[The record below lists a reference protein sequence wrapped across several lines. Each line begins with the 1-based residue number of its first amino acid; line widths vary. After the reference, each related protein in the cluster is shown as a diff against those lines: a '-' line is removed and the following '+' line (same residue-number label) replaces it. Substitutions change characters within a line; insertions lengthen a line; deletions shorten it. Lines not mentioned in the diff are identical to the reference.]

1 MSRIDYD
8 LTLIRG
14 IAFDVDGV
22 LSPSTIPMAPDGM
35 PMRMV
40 NIKDGYAMQLAVK
53 CGIDMAIITGADAT
67 AIAVRYNALGIKDV
81 YLKAAHK
88 VPLLNDWMKR
98 HGLKREEVAYVGDDI
113 PDMEAMKIVGLKVCP
128 DDAATDIRMMADYIS
143 PVKGGYGVARDLLEQ
158 VLRARGQWMSDEK
171 AFGW

>member
-53 CGIDMAIITGADAT
+53 CGIDMAIITGADAN

>member
-35 PMRMV
+35 PMLMV

-53 CGIDMAIITGADAT
+53 CGIDMAIITGADAN

-158 VLRARGQWMSDEK
+158 VIRARGQWMSDEK